1 LKIRREQR
9 PNWKDR
15 PKTSGYEVIVPPG
28 DDAMKHYKRLKKRM
42 TKDGFFQELKDRRYF
57 IPNPIKRLEAKR
69 RGKREWARKQK
80 ELEKNF

>member
-1 LKIRREQR
+1 
-9 PNWKDR
+9 
-15 PKTSGYEVIVPPG
+15 
-28 DDAMKHYKRLKKRM
+28 M